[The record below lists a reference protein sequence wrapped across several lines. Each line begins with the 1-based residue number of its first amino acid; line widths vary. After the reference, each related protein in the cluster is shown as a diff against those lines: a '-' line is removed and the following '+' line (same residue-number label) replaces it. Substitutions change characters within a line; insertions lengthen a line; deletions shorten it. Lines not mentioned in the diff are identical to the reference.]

1 MKYMKEQLQNL
12 NKFFLKKKKQEPT
25 MTTELSWTH
34 MVRWNLRGYQANLQ
48 RGRGRERERE
58 RGFGFGL
65 LKGTVLTAKCSGL
78 EFQGEL
84 CLLIEKFVTLSVT
97 HYYHFLPC
105 LTLGGFNFQ
114 NLTLIG
120 YFNLQVTDKIW
131 RENYIFDPVILFF
144 FHFHTYILKSLNN
157 IPIFF
162 KRFQYYSTFFSYFSF
177 SFLFLYHF
185 FFLD

>member
-1 MKYMKEQLQNL
+1 MKEQLQNL
-12 NKFFLKKKKQEPT
+12 NKFFFKKKKTRTNNDNRAFLNSHGE
-25 MTTELSWTH
+25 
-34 MVRWNLRGYQANLQ
+34 VNLR
-48 RGRGRERERE
+48 
-58 RGFGFGL
+58 GFGL
-65 LKGTVLTAKCSGL
+65 LKGTVLTAKRSGL
-78 EFQGEL
+78 EFQEEL

-97 HYYHFLPC
+97 HYYHFLSC

-144 FHFHTYILKSLNN
+144 FHFHTYILKSLNY

>member
-1 MKYMKEQLQNL
+1 
-12 NKFFLKKKKQEPT
+12 

-65 LKGTVLTAKCSGL
+65 LKGTVLTAKRSGL
-78 EFQGEL
+78 EFQEEL